1 MKMRRTKDYGP
12 VVDWWVPRVQ
22 GEEEILN
29 QVSER
34 TGLPKSVIQVRM
46 LGVRLD
52 YLLMAI
58 CPETESWQ
66 DGETSED

>member
-1 MKMRRTKDYGP
+1 MKLSRTKDYEP
-12 VVDWWVPRVQ
+12 VVKWWVPRVT

-29 QVSER
+29 QVAAR
-34 TGLPKSVIQVRM
+34 TGLSKDVIQMRM

-52 YLLMAI
+52 YLLMAL
-58 CPETESWQ
+58 CPESESWQ